1 MCCERA
7 FNLPRSQLRRLVIKD
22 LRVII
27 RYSAADKAS
36 CFEKRR
42 RQRRRQQ
49 QQQQLVMPYSAAF
62 RRALHRIAFHF
73 LSATSSSA
81 GLQRLIDYSRL
92 LK

>member
-27 RYSAADKAS
+27 RYSTADKAS

-42 RQRRRQQ
+42 RQRRQ